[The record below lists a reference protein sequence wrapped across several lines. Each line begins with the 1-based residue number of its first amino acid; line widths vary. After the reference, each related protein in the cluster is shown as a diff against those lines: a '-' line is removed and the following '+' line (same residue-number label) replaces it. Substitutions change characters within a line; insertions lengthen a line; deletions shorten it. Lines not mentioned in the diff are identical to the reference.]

1 LKKTKNRDTQMK
13 ATFFCLK
20 NHGGGLFMDNCPAI
34 VFVAARGGLAS
45 WRKKV
50 FTKYIQVK

>member
-1 LKKTKNRDTQMK
+1 L
-13 ATFFCLK
+13 LEELW
-20 NHGGGLFMDNCPAI
+20 GGLFRDNCPI
-34 VFVAARGGLAS
+34 IIFIAARGGLAS